1 MDLSAHRIAGA
12 MRSAQ
17 ALYDLAEPDSSIPW
31 TETVEGDGWLEAGI
45 AELLA
50 RRDVKLAGRVIVT
63 ARLFI
68 AEFSQALA
76 ELDGLDDDFDME
88 WDRANGRPYASPKDH
103 KLARQVAIEMLLPH
117 AGAAEQQARLE
128 D

>member
-1 MDLSAHRIAGA
+1 SPASFLLALDGFHQRFRVLRSPSGVSRKQAIRNRRFPMDLSAHRIAGA

-31 TETVEGDGWLEAGI
+31 TETVEGDGWLEASI

-68 AEFSQALA
+68 A
-76 ELDGLDDDFDME
+76 
-88 WDRANGRPYASPKDH
+88 
-103 KLARQVAIEMLLPH
+103 
-117 AGAAEQQARLE
+117 
-128 D
+128 